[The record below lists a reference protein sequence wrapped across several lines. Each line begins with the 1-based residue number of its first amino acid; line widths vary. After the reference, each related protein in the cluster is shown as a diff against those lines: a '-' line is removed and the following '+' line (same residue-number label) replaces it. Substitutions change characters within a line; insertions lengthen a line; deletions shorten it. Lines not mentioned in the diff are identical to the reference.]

1 MPSRIDEIPHAIDKL
16 DVLMDVLREKCP
28 WDQAQTFASLRQH
41 TLEEVHEVIEAID
54 QEDWQSL
61 KSELGDLLLQVVFY
75 ARLASERNLFTLHD
89 VAETVVEKMIR
100 RHPHVFEDSKTDD
113 LSRQWHEIKDREHK
127 DRQSLMDGI
136 PPLPAL
142 AYAFKQQKRAARAG
156 FDWNEA
162 KDVIAKMEE
171 ELAEFSNEV
180 RQGSNMDRLEDEFGD
195 VLFTLV
201 NLGRK
206 LGIQAELAL
215 MRTNRKFGKRFRG
228 METLAIKRNIKLE
241 DLNLD
246 ALEAIYEEAKSIAEP
261 TEKKE

>member
-1 MPSRIDEIPHAIDKL
+1 
-16 DVLMDVLREKCP
+16 MDVLREKCP
-28 WDQAQTFASLRQH
+28 WDQAQTFASLRQY

-75 ARLASERNLFTLHD
+75 ARLARERNLFTLHD
-89 VAETVVEKMIR
+89 VAESVVEKMIR
-100 RHPHVFEDSKTDD
+100 RHPHVFDNGKTDD
-113 LSRQWHEIKDREHK
+113 LSRQWHEIKDSEHR

-142 AYAFKQQKRAARAG
+142 AYAYKQQKRAARAG

-171 ELAEFSNEV
+171 ELAELASEV
-180 RQGSNMDRLEDEFGD
+180 RQGSGPARLEDEFGD

-206 LGIQAELAL
+206 LGLQAELAL
-215 MRTNRKFGKRFRG
+215 MRTNRKFEKRFRG
-228 METLAIKRNIKLE
+228 MEALAIERNIKLQ

-246 ALEAIYEEAKSIAEP
+246 ALEVIYEEAKSIAEP